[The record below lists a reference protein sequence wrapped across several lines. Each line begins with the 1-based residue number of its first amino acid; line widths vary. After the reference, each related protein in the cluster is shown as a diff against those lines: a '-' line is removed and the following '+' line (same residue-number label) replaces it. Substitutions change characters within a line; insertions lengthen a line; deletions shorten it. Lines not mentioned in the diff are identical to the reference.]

1 MIRERIQQ
9 ALANSDLGRK
19 ILWTLGLLAICRIGV
34 FVPVPGINGD
44 LALAL
49 FQQATRG
56 GQNIFQLMDI
66 FSGGAFAQMTVFAL
80 GIMPYITAS
89 IFVQVMTILFPSL
102 QKEMRENPEVGR
114 RKTGRWT
121 RLITVGMAL
130 FQSALYAFYTYHR
143 NQMAPG
149 IILDQL
155 LSFQVMGLPWLYYLT
170 VMTAMT
176 AGTTVL
182 MWLGEQITEKGI
194 GNGTSLIITLGI
206 LSSLPSVIGNIVSKL
221 SLDTQ
226 DAGSL
231 SLISLALLLGVFV
244 LVIVGTILVIQ
255 GERRVPL
262 QYARRT
268 QGRHEVQASGAPYIP
283 LKVNYAGV
291 IPVIFASV
299 FLNLPATIAQFL
311 GGYGSGTFWK
321 LFTPGQPLYIAMYMA
336 LIFLFTFFWTST
348 QFNPQQIASDMKRS
362 AAFIPGIRQGQP
374 TQKYL
379 KTTMSYITLLGACSL
394 VAIAILPMALSR
406 LLHIDSQITYFFGG
420 TSLLI
425 LVGVI
430 LDTARQV
437 ATHLLS
443 HRYEGVM
450 RGPKMRGLRA
460 R

>member
-1 MIRERIQQ
+1 MIQERIRQ
-9 ALANSDLGRK
+9 ALENSNLGRK
-19 ILWTLGLLAICRIGV
+19 ILWTLGLLLVCRIGV

-49 FQQATRG
+49 FKQATRG

-89 IFVQVMTILFPSL
+89 IFVQVMTIVFPSL
-102 QKEMRENPEVGR
+102 QKEMRENPETGR
-114 RKTGRWT
+114 RKTTKWT
-121 RLITVGMAL
+121 RLITIGMAL
-130 FQSALYAFYTYHR
+130 FQSALYALYTYHR

-149 IILDQL
+149 IIIPEL
-155 LSFQVMGLPWLYYLT
+155 LSFQFMGIPIAYYAIVM
-170 VMTAMT
+170 ASMT
-176 AGTTVL
+176 AGTATL
-182 MWLGEQITEKGI
+182 MWLGEQITEKGV

-221 SLDTQ
+221 NLDSQ
-226 DAGSL
+226 EPGSL
-231 SLISLALLLGVFV
+231 SLVTLCLLLAIFIA
-244 LVIVGTILVIQ
+244 VIVGTIQVIQ

-262 QYARRT
+262 QYARRV
-268 QGRHEVQASGAPYIP
+268 QGRHEVQASGAPHIP

-299 FLNLPATIAQFL
+299 FLNLPGTIAQFL
-311 GGYGSGTFWK
+311 SLNTSGTFWS
-321 LFTPGQPLYIAMYMA
+321 LLMPGSSLYMGLYMA
-336 LIFLFTFFWTST
+336 LIFLFTFFWTAT

-362 AAFIPGIRQGQP
+362 GAFIPGIRQGQP

-379 KTTMSYITLLGACSL
+379 KSTMGHITLLGASAL
-394 VAIAILPMALSR
+394 VALAILPMLLSR
-406 LLHIDSQITYFFGG
+406 WLHIDQQITYFMGG

-430 LDTARQV
+430 LDTTRQI

-450 RGPKMRGLRA
+450 RKNRIRS

>member
-1 MIRERIQQ
+1 MMQERIRQ
-9 ALANSDLGRK
+9 ALQNSDLGRK
-19 ILWTLGLLAICRIGV
+19 ILWTLGLLVVCRIGV

-44 LALAL
+44 LALSL
-49 FQQATRG
+49 FQYATRG

-102 QKEMRENPEVGR
+102 QKEMRENPEAGR

-121 RLITVGMAL
+121 RLITIGMAL
-130 FQSALYAFYTYHR
+130 FQSGLYAFYTYHR
-143 NQMAPG
+143 NLANPG
-149 IILDQL
+149 IIIDQL
-155 LSFQVMGLPWLYYLT
+155 LSFQVMGFPWAYYLT

-176 AGTTVL
+176 AGTATL

-206 LSSLPSVIGNIVSKL
+206 LSSLPSVLGNIVSKL
-221 SLDTQ
+221 GLESQ
-226 DAGSL
+226 EAGSM
-231 SLISLALLLGVFV
+231 SLMALGALLGIFV

-262 QYARRT
+262 QYARRM
-268 QGRHEVQASGAPYIP
+268 QGRNEVQSSGAPYIP

-299 FLNLPATIAQFL
+299 FLNLPGTIAQFL
-311 GGYGSGTFWK
+311 GTEGSLAFLK
-321 LFTPGQPLYIAMYMA
+321 YLSPGSPVYVGLYMA
-336 LIFLFTFFWTST
+336 LIFMFTYFWTAT

-362 AAFIPGIRQGQP
+362 GAFIPGIRQGNP

-379 KTTMSYITLLGACSL
+379 KATMGNITLLGALAL
-394 VAIAILPMALSR
+394 VTIAVLPMLLSR
-406 LLHIDSQITYFFGG
+406 LLHIDAQITYFFGG

-430 LDTARQV
+430 LDTTRQV
-437 ATHLLS
+437 ATHMLS
-443 HRYEGVM
+443 QRYEGVM
-450 RGPKMRGLRA
+450 RKSRLRMA
-460 R
+460 SK